1 MSIWVPA
8 PEALDVLQVEET
20 EGGFTLSAP
29 AGTPCAA
36 WLDYYSSTEELHEE
50 FNTFLVDAIMEQV
63 NHILEAHGSQE
74 QDPERVPQDR
84 EQAQE
89 D

>member
-1 MSIWVPA
+1 MTIWVPA
-8 PEALDVLQVEET
+8 PEALEVLQVEET
-20 EGGFTLSAP
+20 DEGFELSAP
-29 AGTPCAA
+29 VGTPCAA
-36 WLDYYSSTEELHEE
+36 WLDYYNSTEELHEE

-63 NHILEAHGSQE
+63 NHILKEHGSQE
-74 QDPERVPQDR
+74 QDPERVPEDR